1 VTTRVWQRYG
11 QLRIYVLAA
20 GLEVG
25 WSDPRSGRFVLNR
38 PELEEAFWAEVAA
51 ECQRLR
57 RDGRL
62 TGPALPP
69 VPVPE
74 LPRRPR
80 PAPGRRPDSVPA
92 SDATPQADQGAGP
105 DATAGPDHRNAADLA
120 RNKPGAAARARGRQL
135 RREHVLRTAAADLLG
150 IRTAARS
157 FAIGAR
163 GERVVGRKLERWA
176 ARYGWQVLHAVPV
189 GQHGTDID
197 HVVIAVFGVV
207 TINTKVTGTAV
218 WVGEYGMTVGGNK
231 VDYVR
236 KSRAEADRARKL
248 LARAVGAA
256 VPVQSAI
263 VFVGARRFTV
273 VRRGPPDVAVLR
285 SPAALRRW
293 LRTRPPALE
302 PGEVEILYQAAR
314 QPGSWQARPPRPR

>member
-1 VTTRVWQRYG
+1 MTTRVWQRYG

-25 WSDPRSGRFVLNR
+25 WSDPRSGRFVLKR
-38 PELEEAFWAEVAA
+38 PELEEAFWAEVQA

-62 TGPALPP
+62 AGPAVPP

-74 LPRRPR
+74 LPRRER
-80 PAPGRRPDSVPA
+80 AASGRRPDDVPA
-92 SDATPQADQGAGP
+92 AGP
-105 DATAGPDHRNAADLA
+105 DDQNAADLA
-120 RNKPGAAARARGRQL
+120 RNKPGAAASARGREL
-135 RREHVLRTAAADLLG
+135 RREHALLTTAADLLG

-163 GERVVGRKLERWA
+163 GERVAGRKLERWA

-197 HVVIAVFGVV
+197 HVVIAGFGVV

-218 WVGEYGMTVGGNK
+218 WVGEYGMTVGGIK

-236 KSRAEADRARKL
+236 KSRAEADRARRL
-248 LARAVGAA
+248 LARAVGAT
-256 VPVQSAI
+256 VPVQSAV

-273 VRRGPPDVAVLR
+273 VRGGPPDVAVLR

-293 LRTRPPALE
+293 LRQRPAVLE
-302 PGEVEILYQAAR
+302 PGQVDVLYQAAR
-314 QPGSWQARPPRPR
+314 RPETWQARPQRPR